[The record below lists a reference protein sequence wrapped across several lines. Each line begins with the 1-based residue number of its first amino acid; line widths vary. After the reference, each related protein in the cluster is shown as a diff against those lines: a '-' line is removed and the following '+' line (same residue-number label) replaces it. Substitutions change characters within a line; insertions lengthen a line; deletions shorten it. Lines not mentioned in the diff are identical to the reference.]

1 MVDWTLML
9 PSSVA
14 AALADFSGVQF
25 LWADKL
31 EVGVPSQSA
40 GDVNAA

>member
-14 AALADFSGVQF
+14 AALADFSGVQ
-25 LWADKL
+25 LRWADRL
-31 EVGVPSQSA
+31 EVCVPSQSA